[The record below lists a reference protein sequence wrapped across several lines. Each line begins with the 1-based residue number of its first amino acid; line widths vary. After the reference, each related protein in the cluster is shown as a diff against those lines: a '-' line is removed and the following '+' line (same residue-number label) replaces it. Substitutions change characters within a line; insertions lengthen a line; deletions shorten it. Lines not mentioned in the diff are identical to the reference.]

1 MTAPD
6 IAIVAP
12 GMMGSGVA
20 RRLVDNGV
28 RVTTCLEGRSG
39 ETVARAKAAGMIAVP
54 RDALADADLVLSI
67 LPPGD
72 AVALAR
78 TLAPSLGASPR
89 RPVFV
94 DCNAVSPATMAEIAG
109 IVAAAGG
116 RTADAGIIG
125 APPKPGTEG
134 PLFYVS
140 GDPDEVAAVAR
151 LADLGLRVAT
161 MEGGIGTASAMK
173 MSYAG
178 ITKGLTAIAT
188 AMILAA
194 ERGGVSGALQAQLA
208 TTQPELRAW
217 LARQLPKMPPKAY
230 RWDAEM
236 QEIGAFT
243 GDAEAGT
250 AIYDAIAELYRA
262 VAADPDKAAARLA
275 AFFES
280 PAPSGRA

>member
-20 RRLVDNGV
+20 RRLVDNGA
-28 RVTTCLEGRSG
+28 RVTTCLEGRSEATVRRA
-39 ETVARAKAAGMIAVP
+39 ETAGMTPVAF
-54 RDALADADLVLSI
+54 DALAEADLVLSI

-78 TLAPSLGASPR
+78 ALAPSLDAGPR

-94 DCNAVSPATMAEIAG
+94 DCNAVSPATMAEIAA
-109 IVAAAGG
+109 IVTAAGG
-116 RTADAGIIG
+116 RVVDAGIIG
-125 APPKPGTEG
+125 APPKPDGKGPVFYASGTPADVEA
-134 PLFYVS
+134 F
-140 GDPDEVAAVAR
+140 AR
-151 LADLGLRVAT
+151 LADFGLRISP
-161 MEGGIGTASAMK
+161 MDGGIGTASAMK

-178 ITKGLTAIAT
+178 ITKGLTAIGT

-194 ERGGVSGALQAQLA
+194 GRGGVAGTLQAELA
-208 TTQPELRAW
+208 ASQPELLAW
-217 LARQLPKMPPKAY
+217 LARQVPKMPPKAY

-250 AIYDAIAELYRA
+250 AIYDAVAELYRA
-262 VAADPDKAAARLA
+262 VAADPDATSSRVAG
-275 AFFES
+275 FFEPGA
-280 PAPSGRA
+280 PAGNA